1 MTKPI
6 EREIIR
12 SLAYN
17 IPVEHIAE
25 AMGAVAEEISAI
37 AETRK
42 ADIIEERVFCQS
54 KGEF

>member
-25 AMGAVAEEISAI
+25 AMDVTAEEISAI

-42 ADIIEERVFCQS
+42 VDIIEERVFCQS

>member
-25 AMGAVAEEISAI
+25 AMGAIAEEISAI

-42 ADIIEERVFCQS
+42 TEIIEERVFCQS

>member
-1 MTKPI
+1 MTKPM

-17 IPVEHIAE
+17 LSVEQIAE
-25 AMGAVAEEISAI
+25 AMGVTPNDVYFI

-42 ADIIEERVFCQS
+42 TEIIEERVFATQR
-54 KGEF
+54 GEF